1 MAHTD
6 NDFFNDVAKLA
17 DKIKCLADDAYLDM
31 YGDSDGG

>member
-6 NDFFNDVAKLA
+6 NDFFDDVTKLT
-17 DKIKCLADDAYLDM
+17 DKIKCFEDDAYLDM